1 MNSGRLDLPSSG
13 PIQPCAPS
21 NRCTTIH
28 LGDPVIPVVIAVVV
42 IIALLV
48 LLDVYFYK
56 SLVGVRAEV
65 DAAWAALEQA
75 QASSDPGQ
83 VATAAKVYNAS
94 VAVYN
99 TKIETVPWSAIARRF
114 KFESRQRRT
123 ERYDRPQRL
132 LTRRGLPT

>member
-1 MNSGRLDLPSSG
+1 M
-13 PIQPCAPS
+13 
-21 NRCTTIH
+21 
-28 LGDPVIPVVIAVVV
+28 IPVVIAVVV

-94 VAVYN
+94 VAVYT

-114 KFESRQRRT
+114 KFESRKPFAAGGEPSAT
-123 ERYDRPQRL
+123 TGPNDY
-132 LTRRGLPT
+132 